1 LEEEVTQ
8 PKLSKGL
15 IKRLM
20 GLIKPWWKL
29 FALATTMAVLTALLM
44 PLRPYLIQLTVD
56 NEILKFDVEGLI
68 NMSILLVGVLLAESV
83 VRYLFNYTTRV
94 LGQTVIRDLR
104 MRVFDHLIHLKLKY
118 FDNTPIGR
126 ATTRTVNDVE
136 TINDIFSQGITAI
149 IADVLTILTVMAVM
163 FYTDWQLTLVC
174 LSVFPILIYVTY
186 IFKERIKDAFHNVR
200 AQVSRLNAFL
210 QEHITGMKIVQIFN
224 AEDKEMNKF
233 QKINDDYKQANIR
246 AIWYFSIF
254 FPVVEVLSA
263 SAMGLVVWYGANNVI
278 QYQTTLGVLIAFIM
292 YLQML
297 FRPLRALADK
307 FNILQ
312 MGLVASERV
321 FNLLDRDD
329 YIPNHGTV
337 KPSRLRGRIDFN
349 RVWFAYNSDQYVLK
363 DISFTIQPGETLA
376 IVGATGSGKT
386 SIINI
391 LNRFYPINSGN
402 IKVDDI
408 ELSDYE
414 IKAYRSQLAI
424 VLQDV
429 FLFSGSV
436 MDNITLYNDNISREE
451 VIKATKMIGAHDF
464 IMKLPGQY
472 EYNVG
477 ERGSTLS
484 LGQRQLISFIRALVY
499 DPSILIL
506 DEATSSIDTES
517 EMMIQQA
524 IEKLVQD
531 RTSIVIAHRLST
543 IQNADK
549 ILVLDHG
556 QIMEMGSHDELLKK
570 GGYYKE
576 LYEQQ
581 FKKEEQVG

>member
-1 LEEEVTQ
+1 
-8 PKLSKGL
+8 
-15 IKRLM
+15 
-20 GLIKPWWKL
+20 
-29 FALATTMAVLTALLM
+29 
-44 PLRPYLIQLTVD
+44 
-56 NEILKFDVEGLI
+56 
-68 NMSILLVGVLLAESV
+68 
-83 VRYLFNYTTRV
+83 
-94 LGQTVIRDLR
+94 
-104 MRVFDHLIHLKLKY
+104 
-118 FDNTPIGR
+118 TPIGR
-126 ATTRTVNDVE
+126 ATTRTVNAIE

-210 QEHITGMKIVQIFN
+210 QEHISGMKIVQIFN

-349 RVWFAYNSDQYVLK
+349 QVWFAYNSDQYVLK

-499 DPSILIL
+499 NPSILIL